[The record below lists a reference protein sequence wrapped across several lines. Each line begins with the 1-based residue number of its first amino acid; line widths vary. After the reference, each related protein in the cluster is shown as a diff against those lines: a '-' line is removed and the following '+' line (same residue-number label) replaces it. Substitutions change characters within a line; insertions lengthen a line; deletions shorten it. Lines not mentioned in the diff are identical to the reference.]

1 MAIDIIL
8 LVALAVSICI
18 NISRISIESKENKK
32 FWKEL
37 KELQNPEEIKVK
49 LIDGGKMP
57 ESKSDGAV
65 CADAYARTVN
75 HFIKQG
81 ERELVPLGFALELPD
96 CYEAIVRPRSGNSKN
111 GIDISIGTIDTD
123 YRGEVMACVVNNSDK
138 DFPIHNGDRICQIA
152 IREVPE
158 INFNV
163 VEELSETER
172 GSKGFGSSGTN

>member
-1 MAIDIIL
+1 MFVLDIVVGCLCIIAIAVIGIFTKWMKEIL
-8 LVALAVSICI
+8 A
-18 NISRISIESKENKK
+18 EGDE
-32 FWKEL
+32 
-37 KELQNPEEIKVK
+37 PTEIKIK
-49 LIDGGKMP
+49 LINDGKLP
-57 ESKSDGAV
+57 EFKSDGAV

-111 GIDISIGTIDTD
+111 GIDICIGTIDTD
-123 YRGEVMACVVNNSDK
+123 YRGEVMACVENNSDK

-152 IREVPE
+152 IREVPK

-163 VEELSETER
+163 VNELSETER
-172 GSKGFGSSGTN
+172 GSKGFGSSGLK